1 MKERQEQCESWKV
14 TDMQIPGRERF
25 TDQLKGLAEE
35 QYRIFNQKFVLTN
48 RNPMLGVKV
57 PKMRGI
63 AKEIVAGGSWRE
75 FLAGYGFYV
84 LQGGEMDSKLCR
96 KTGDGLLAC
105 KQPVQQ
111 SGSPD
116 TVRSICRGVF
126 FEEIMIIGM
135 VINLANMQQGERLA
149 LVDLFVPLIDN
160 WAVCDVF
167 CGGAKWVGETGKG
180 PRGRNNVPP
189 EKMWEFL
196 QKYLSGREEFEI
208 RFGVVMLMCRFL
220 NEKYLPRVFE
230 VLKSVEFGAYYV
242 DMAVAWCLAT
252 ARAKF
257 DVPVQEFVAGAGMP
271 AGVVKKYEQ
280 KVRDSL
286 RIRKMASSR
295 Q

>member
-63 AKEIVAGGSWRE
+63 AKEIVAGSSWRE

-96 KTGDGLLAC
+96 KTGDGLLVC

-116 TVRSICRGVF
+116 TVRSICSGVF
-126 FEEIMIIGM
+126 FEEIMIIG
-135 VINLANMQQGERLA
+135 I
-149 LVDLFVPLIDN
+149 
-160 WAVCDVF
+160 
-167 CGGAKWVGETGKG
+167 TGKSG
-180 PRGRNNVPP
+180 AG
-189 EKMWEFL
+189 KS
-196 QKYLSGREEFEI
+196 YLSDILSQELDLIHVNIDKISHEVLAFPETISFLKKEFENI
-208 RFGVVMLMCRFL
+208 IFENNKL
-220 NEKYLPRVFE
+220 NRKKLGEIVFNN
-230 VLKSVEFGAYYV
+230 
-242 DMAVAWCLAT
+242 
-252 ARAKF
+252 
-257 DVPVQEFVAGAGMP
+257 P
-271 AGVVKKYEQ
+271 Q
-280 KVRDSL
+280 KLQLLNDYS
-286 RIRKMASSR
+286 
-295 Q
+295 